1 MDLDTVFFPNS
12 IVGAYYHVII
22 FNCCIALHYD
32 IPFLTSQFLE
42 FFLNYCELLRE

>member
-32 IPFLTSQFLE
+32 IPFLTSQFLRV
-42 FFLNYCELLRE
+42 LPQLL